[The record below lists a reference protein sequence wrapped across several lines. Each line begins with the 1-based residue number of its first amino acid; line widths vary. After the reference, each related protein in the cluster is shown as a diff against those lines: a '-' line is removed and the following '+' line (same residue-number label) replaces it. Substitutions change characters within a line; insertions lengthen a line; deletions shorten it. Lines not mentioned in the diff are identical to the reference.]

1 MQHQKACGNASKN
14 IKAQV
19 KNAKCETM
27 TEIWYVRN
35 KTLGQHASQNVKST
49 HQNASK
55 NIKMLVGTSK
65 HESKSKQRIIFQ
77 MHFSTL
83 QLLQNRY

>member
-1 MQHQKACGNASKN
+1 MYCKVKRHVEMPQRTLKHKLKMQN
-14 IKAQV
+14 V
-19 KNAKCETM
+19 KLTQ
-27 TEIWYVRN
+27 IWKVRN

-83 QLLQNRY
+83 QLLQN